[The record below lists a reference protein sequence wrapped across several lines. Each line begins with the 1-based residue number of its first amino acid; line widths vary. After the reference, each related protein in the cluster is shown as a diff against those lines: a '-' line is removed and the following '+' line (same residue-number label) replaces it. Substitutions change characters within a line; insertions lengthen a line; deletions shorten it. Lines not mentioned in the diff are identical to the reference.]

1 MSDPGI
7 DLHLHTTASDGRLR
21 PSALV
26 ALAAQNGVRV
36 MSVTDHD
43 TVAGVAEAQQAAAAH
58 DLRVVTGIEMT
69 AVDAGRDVHVLGY
82 FFAAD
87 DGEFNRFLEVQRLA
101 RVERVREIVVRLQ
114 ALNCGID
121 VDALLAAT
129 PAASGR
135 SIGRPLVADALVA
148 AGHATDRRDAFDR
161 LLGNDQPA
169 FVPRCGPGVAQVVAA
184 ITRAGGVAS
193 LAHPGLLATDDRI
206 PGYAASG
213 LSALEVRHRDHTP
226 ADEERYRRLAA
237 TLGLAVSGGSDF
249 HGPRE
254 GRLPRQPIDDGPD
267 WSPGAVTLG
276 AEDFAALEARV
287 PARPSSKDAAP
298 AQKANPHA

>member
-1 MSDPGI
+1 MTDSGI

-21 PSALV
+21 PAALV
-26 ALAAQNGVRV
+26 ALAARNGLRV

-43 TVAGVAEAQQAAAAH
+43 TVAGVAEAREAARPRGI
-58 DLRVVTGIEMT
+58 RVVTGIEMT
-69 AVDAGRDVHVLGY
+69 AVDSGRDVHVLGY
-82 FFAAD
+82 FFASD
-87 DGEFNRFLEVQRLA
+87 DEELSRFLEGQRHA
-101 RVERVREIVVRLQ
+101 RVERTREIASRLQ
-114 ALNCGID
+114 ALNCPID
-121 VDALLAAT
+121 VDALLSAT
-129 PAASGR
+129 PIASGR

-169 FVPRCGPGVAQVVAA
+169 FVPRCGPDVAQVVAA

-206 PGYAASG
+206 PEYAASG
-213 LSALEVRHRDHTP
+213 LSALEVRHRDHSP
-226 ADEERYRRLAA
+226 ADEARYRRLAA

-254 GRLPRQPIDDGPD
+254 GRMPADGPD

-287 PARPSSKDAAP
+287 PARPSSIDVP
-298 AQKANPHA
+298 AGKADRPA